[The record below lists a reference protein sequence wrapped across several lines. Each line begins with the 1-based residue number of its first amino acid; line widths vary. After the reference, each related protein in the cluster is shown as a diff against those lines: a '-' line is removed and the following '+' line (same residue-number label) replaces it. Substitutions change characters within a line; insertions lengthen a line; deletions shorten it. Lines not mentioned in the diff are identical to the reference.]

1 MFLNALLFRSAVVVM
16 LLGGIILPAQAQDLR
31 LATWNI
37 QTLTTGKKVFETQAF
52 VRAPADL
59 DFLKNFATGI
69 AADAIALQ
77 EIASPAAV
85 AQVFPSSD
93 WNICISGQFFET
105 YPALGHAP
113 TADCFGAAPLPDTP
127 ASEPLAAQ
135 FTALAVRKSAGL
147 TVSVSDAPQFGVA
160 HLDDNAPRPVRWG
173 LIATLQKGTRTFTL
187 LNVHLKSGCFLDR
200 LTLPLTPPPSRND
213 CETFARQVPL
223 LDNFVRS
230 APKPFVVLGDFNR
243 NLDLDRDQVF
253 ARLAGSDSPGTGDN
267 TGIRR
272 FPFHT
277 PSICLPEPRSEYHY
291 VPIDYLLISDGLRG
305 RDYFELS
312 PSPPAG
318 TSATEFKKKF
328 GDHCP
333 KSLAIEV
340 E

>member
-1 MFLNALLFRSAVVVM
+1 MAM
-16 LLGGIILPAQAQDLR
+16 LLGGIVSPAQTQDLR

-37 QTLTTGKKVFETQAF
+37 QTLTTGHKVFPNQAF

-59 DFLKNFATGI
+59 DFLKNFATAI

-85 AQVFPSSD
+85 AQVFPSTD
-93 WNICISGQFFET
+93 WTICISGQFFET
-105 YPALGHAP
+105 YPSLGHPP

-127 ASEPLAAQ
+127 ASEPLAGQ
-135 FTALAVRKSAGL
+135 FTALAVRKSAGI
-147 TVSVSDAPQFGVA
+147 TVTVSDAPQFNVA
-160 HLDDNAPRPVRWG
+160 HQDPDDTVRPVRWG

-187 LNVHLKSGCFLDR
+187 LNVHLKSKCFLDR
-200 LTLPLTPPPSRND
+200 LTIPITPPPSRND

-253 ARLAGSDSPGTGDN
+253 ARLAGSDAAGAADN

-277 PSICLPEPRSEYHY
+277 PSICFPEPRSDYHY

-305 RDYFELS
+305 RDYAELS
-312 PSPPAG
+312 PPVPAG
-318 TSATEFKKKF
+318 MSAGAFKKQF

-333 KSLAIEV
+333 KGLAIEV